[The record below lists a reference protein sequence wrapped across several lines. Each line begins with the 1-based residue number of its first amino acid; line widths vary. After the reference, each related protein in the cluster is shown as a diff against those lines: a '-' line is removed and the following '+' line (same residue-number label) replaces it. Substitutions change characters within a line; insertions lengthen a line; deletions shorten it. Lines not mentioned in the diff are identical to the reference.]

1 MTTNGLPERG
11 PGGAN
16 TLGDQPQLPA
26 RTGGRTPFV
35 RPERDAEDVFPGRE
49 ATETIR
55 SPTIETPFVPTV
67 TAGAVPEEGPAP
79 LPQILIPN
87 SFDEMA
93 FHAQLLAPA
102 REVSTVIEQTIAPSG
117 TGTVTVTI
125 PINTVDITRTFREGG
140 DGSVTYRLEIDG
152 AGRNAIVDH
161 RITGGERQFSRF
173 WEKYLTVA
181 AVFTNND
188 AVNSALLQIE
198 WISLQLNSVVWLAYR
213 TNLRQWSRLLG
224 ISEV

>member
-1 MTTNGLPERG
+1 MTQNGLPERG

-35 RPERDAEDVFPGRE
+35 RPEKDAEEVFPGRE
-49 ATETIR
+49 ADATIR
-55 SPTIETPFVPTV
+55 SPTIETPFVPTI
-67 TAGAVPEEGPAP
+67 TAGAIPDVTPV
-79 LPQILIPN
+79 PQILIPN

-173 WEKYLTVA
+173 WEKYLTIA

-198 WISLQLNSVVWLAYR
+198 WISLQLDSVVWLAYR

>member
-1 MTTNGLPERG
+1 MTQNGLPERG
-11 PGGAN
+11 PGGAQ

-26 RTGGRTPFV
+26 RTGGREPYV
-35 RPERDAEDVFPGRE
+35 RPELDAEDVFPGRE
-49 ATETIR
+49 ADATIR
-55 SPTIETPFVPTV
+55 SPTIEPPFVPTV
-67 TAGAVPEEGPAP
+67 TAGGVPEDVTPV
-79 LPQILIPN
+79 PQILIPN

-152 AGRNAIVDH
+152 VGRNAIVDH
-161 RITGGERQFSRF
+161 RITGGERQFSRY
-173 WEKYLTVA
+173 WEKYLTIA

-188 AVNSALLQIE
+188 AVNSALLQLE
-198 WISLQLNSVVWLAYR
+198 WVSLQLDSVVWLAYR

>member
-11 PGGAN
+11 PGGAQ
-16 TLGDQPQLPA
+16 TLGDQPQLPP
-26 RTGGRTPFV
+26 RRGGREPFV
-35 RPERDAEDVFPGRE
+35 RPEKDAEEVFPGRE
-49 ATETIR
+49 ADATIR
-55 SPTIETPFVPTV
+55 SPTIDTPFVPTV
-67 TAGAVPEEGPAP
+67 LAGAVPEDVTP

-125 PINTVDITRTFREGG
+125 PANTVDITRTFREGG

-173 WEKYLTVA
+173 WEKYLTIV

-198 WISLQLNSVVWLAYR
+198 WVSLQLDSVVWLAYR

-224 ISEV
+224 ITEL